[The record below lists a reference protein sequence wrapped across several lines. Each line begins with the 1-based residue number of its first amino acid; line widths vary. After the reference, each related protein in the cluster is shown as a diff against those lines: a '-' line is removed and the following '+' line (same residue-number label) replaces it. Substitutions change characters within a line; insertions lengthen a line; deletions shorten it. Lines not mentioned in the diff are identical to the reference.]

1 MRTALLTT
9 AVATLTAVLTG
20 TIFLRLIGGTADEQ
34 AHRTLDRQ
42 AELVAQLYERPV
54 RAVEFRPGAVRM
66 LAAQQI
72 TVIRVDG
79 EGTATS
85 SWGPRIARRAVLPAE
100 VLGRLA
106 AGDAVSEARTV
117 TGDRVDIAARPLPDG
132 GAVVLAQPAS
142 QGRELSVPVSRR
154 LTVALLVGLAT
165 ATAAGMLLARR
176 LARPL
181 REMSIAAHELATG
194 RRDIRVAATGPTEV
208 AEVGDAL
215 NRLAAALVASEQRQR
230 EFLLSVSHEL
240 RTPLTAIRGFAEAL
254 ADGITAPDE
263 VPGTGQVVLAE
274 ALRLDRLV
282 RDLLDL
288 ARLGADDFHVDLA
301 TVDITGIVGAAA
313 RVWEKRCSAEGIPL
327 RVELPDEP
335 VVAVTDATRCRQI
348 IDGLAEN
355 ALRVVPTGAPLVFAL
370 RKEGEHAVIEVRDA
384 GPGLTAEDCA
394 VAFERSVLYER
405 YRGIRPVSTGLGL
418 ALVAGLTARLG
429 GRAEAG
435 TAPEG
440 GAAFTIRLPT
450 AG

>member
-1 MRTALLTT
+1 
-9 AVATLTAVLTG
+9 
-20 TIFLRLIGGTADEQ
+20 
-34 AHRTLDRQ
+34 
-42 AELVAQLYERPV
+42 
-54 RAVEFRPGAVRM
+54 
-66 LAAQQI
+66 
-72 TVIRVDG
+72 
-79 EGTATS
+79 
-85 SWGPRIARRAVLPAE
+85 
-100 VLGRLA
+100 
-106 AGDAVSEARTV
+106 
-117 TGDRVDIAARPLPDG
+117 
-132 GAVVLAQPAS
+132 
-142 QGRELSVPVSRR
+142 
-154 LTVALLVGLAT
+154 
-165 ATAAGMLLARR
+165 MLLARR

-215 NRLAAALVASEQRQR
+215 NRLATALVTSEQRQR

-254 ADGITAPDE
+254 ADGITPPDE

-288 ARLGADDFHVDLA
+288 ARLGADDFHVDPA
-301 TVDITGIVGAAA
+301 TVDMTGIVGAAA
-313 RVWEKRCSAEGIPL
+313 RVWERRCSAEGVPL
-327 RVELPDEP
+327 RVELPDGP
-335 VVAVTDATRCRQI
+335 VVAVTDAARCRQI
-348 IDGLAEN
+348 LDGLAEN
-355 ALRVVPTGAPLVFAL
+355 ALRVVPAGAPIVFAL

-384 GPGLTAEDCA
+384 GPGLTAEDCS

-429 GRAEAG
+429 GQAEAG